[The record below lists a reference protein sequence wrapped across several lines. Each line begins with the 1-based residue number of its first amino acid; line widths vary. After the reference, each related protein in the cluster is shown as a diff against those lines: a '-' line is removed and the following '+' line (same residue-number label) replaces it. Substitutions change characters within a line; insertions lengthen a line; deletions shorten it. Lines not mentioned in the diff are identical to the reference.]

1 MGERG
6 GRCAEAILTRVG
18 DLERTLA
25 PLDAEQWRRSCEDE
39 GWPLGL
45 VAAHIGL
52 GLDRQAGWIEEHAR
66 SGQAHAF
73 SWDETNGL
81 NAENARRRG
90 LLSKIS
96 ALRFVR
102 DRAERIATLARGL
115 TEDQLD
121 AVVFSH
127 EGKGRTAEWVLSVL
141 VCRHIDE
148 HTRSIRD
155 AVVAGQA
162 GALSGDV
169 VRPRHSLHP

>member
-6 GRCAEAILTRVG
+6 ERCADAILARVA
-18 DLERTLA
+18 DLEHTLA
-25 PLDAEQWRRSCEDE
+25 TLDVEQWRRPCEGE
-39 GWPLGL
+39 GWPIGL
-45 VAAHIGL
+45 VASHIGL

-73 SWDETNGL
+73 SWDETNEL

-90 LLSKIS
+90 LLSRMS

-115 TEDQLD
+115 ADDQLD
-121 AVVFSH
+121 AIVYAYND
-127 EGKGRTAEWVLSVL
+127 KGRSAEWLLTVL

-148 HTRSIRD
+148 HHRSIRS
-155 AVVAGQA
+155 
-162 GALSGDV
+162 ALEA
-169 VRPRHSLHP
+169 R